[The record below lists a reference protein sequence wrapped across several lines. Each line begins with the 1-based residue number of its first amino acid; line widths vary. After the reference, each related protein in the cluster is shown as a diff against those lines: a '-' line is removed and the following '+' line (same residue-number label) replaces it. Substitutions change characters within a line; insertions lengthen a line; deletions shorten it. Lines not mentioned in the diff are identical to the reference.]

1 MTAAAVQLCKRGP
14 LRCSSLAQPHCRHP
28 ACLHRPRRRREL
40 RRDVAKTLNLDQDTG
55 ASPHLHPT
63 FHPGGGI
70 ADPVCTTARLP
81 LAVPSPI
88 CCIPHPFI
96 PVGTACGPQARA
108 HMCALHPCLTAASP
122 HVSGQGGRV
131 LGFQVTKFSAI
142 STRFVRQ
149 FRCHPMLESQPASGR
164 VPTCSRRSPDAPPRV
179 LEKNGVP
186 FCIVSW
192 GQGAGGI

>member
-1 MTAAAVQLCKRGP
+1 M
-14 LRCSSLAQPHCRHP
+14 AQPHCRHP

-88 CCIPHPFI
+88 CCIPHPLI

-108 HMCALHPCLTAASP
+108 HMCALHSRLTALV
-122 HVSGQGGRV
+122 HTFQGRAGECWGSRRRN
-131 LGFQVTKFSAI
+131 SAP
-142 STRFVRQ
+142 SVPGWSDNFVAT
-149 FRCHPMLESQPASGR
+149 MLESPAASGR
-164 VPTCSRRSPDAPPRV
+164 VPTCSRRSPDAAPAV

-192 GQGAGGI
+192 GQGRFRSSSWVF